1 MRQLANQ
8 DQSIASI
15 GNIDDNKI
23 CLACAAINLSQNN
36 LNEKSYY
43 TNFLSELS
51 DAIYAYYIGFAGGD
65 PSIDRLGR
73 ATKNDIIKKLAS
85 IRAVI
90 FDQYKFKTTRTSQ
103 YGLNASDFCS
113 MLDQK
118 TGTPINLAILCMH
131 LARSQGW
138 DIEGIAIPG
147 HFICRLDSGGERI
160 IFDPYQRAKPL
171 NASDLRNLV
180 KQTLG
185 KNAEL
190 KYKHYMG
197 VSNRSILIKLQNN
210 SKNQLVEKR
219 NYRCALKIVT
229 TMQEIDPHDTR
240 FLYDAGLLYSKI
252 NQAKMAITILN
263 RYIKQAKWSYK
274 KKRAIV
280 LRQQL
285 MQQR

>member
-1 MRQLANQ
+1 MWQFANPS
-8 DQSIASI
+8 QSIASI

-23 CLACAAINLSQNN
+23 CLACAAINLSQNP

-51 DAIYAYYIGFAGGD
+51 DAVYAYYIGFAGGD
-65 PSIDRLGR
+65 PSMDYFGR
-73 ATKNDIIKKLAS
+73 ATQHDIIKKLTA
-85 IRAVI
+85 IRAVV
-90 FDQYKFKTTRTSQ
+90 FDQYKFKAIRTNQ
-103 YGLNASDFCS
+103 NPQKKTDFCS
-113 MLDQK
+113 MLDK
-118 TGTPINLAILCMH
+118 KFGTPINLAILCMH

-160 IFDPYQRAKPL
+160 IFDPYRRAKPL
-171 NASDLRNLV
+171 NASDLRKLV
-180 KQTLG
+180 KKTLG
-185 KNAEL
+185 KDAEL
-190 KYKHYMG
+190 KYKHYIG

-210 SKNQLVEKR
+210 SKNQHLKSR
-219 NYRCALKIVT
+219 NYRDALRIVK
-229 TMQEIDPHDTR
+229 TMQEIDPEDSK
-240 FLYDAGLLYSKI
+240 FLYDAGILYSKI
-252 NQAKMAITILN
+252 NQAKMAITILT
-263 RYIKQAKWSYK
+263 RYIKRAKWSYK